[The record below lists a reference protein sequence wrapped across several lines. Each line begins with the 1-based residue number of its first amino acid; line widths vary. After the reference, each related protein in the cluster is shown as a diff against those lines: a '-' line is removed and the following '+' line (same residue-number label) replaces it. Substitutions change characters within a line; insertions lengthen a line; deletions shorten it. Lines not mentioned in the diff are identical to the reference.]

1 MIEGAGQA
9 RHFSCSFRL
18 QHSSRIDTIHMLLVG
33 KQVWFG
39 RAVLAAYLL
48 LVCFGH
54 ALHALPGHQHSH
66 TNCGCTAPASDS
78 PSCSVAAASAN
89 SGESVC
95 ATGCQ
100 QSNQCASSSNHKH
113 VSISCP
119 FGHSSNADRNGI
131 CSEDYCS
138 SECSGQKDTVLAWRD
153 AGCDDNC
160 IICEV
165 LAAPQTAQ
173 PIVDVDLAIVPL
185 YLTANAIYT
194 FCAVDVPSGFSAR
207 GPPAFTA

>member
-1 MIEGAGQA
+1 M
-9 RHFSCSFRL
+9 FL
-18 QHSSRIDTIHMLLVG
+18 SSATLLENRYDPHA
-33 KQVWFG
+33 FG
-39 RAVLAAYLL
+39 RQASMVRQSGSSSLFAASLL
-48 LVCFGH
+48 RPCAARFARPSAQPH
-54 ALHALPGHQHSH
+54 H
-66 TNCGCTAPASDS
+66 CGCTAPASDS
-78 PSCSVAAASAN
+78 PSCSDAAASAN

-119 FGHSSNADRNGI
+119 FGHSSNADRNGM

-138 SECSGQKDTVLAWRD
+138 SECCGQKDTVLAWRD
-153 AGCDDNC
+153 AGCDDHC